1 MQQYLGS
8 VQVFDYQLGA
18 KAVSVLVKLMFSAID
33 SDSEIVAFAAP
44 SRRVKLLKKF
54 LICLFL

>member
-8 VQVFDYQLGA
+8 VQVFDYQLGI
-18 KAVSVLVKLMFSAID
+18 KAVSVLAKLMLWVIV

-44 SRRVKLLKKF
+44 SRRAKLLKKF